1 MCSVKAAQSSS
12 EYENDEKSTNT
23 IWMLPKWQKMFKNHL
38 VLNRYSKSKCRS
50 SVKQLSKALFRQING
65 KWTGSYISLFYSTFL
80 HIPMIR
86 EQLWVSVSFPQMLGH
101 C

>member
-1 MCSVKAAQSSS
+1 MKTMTNQQTLYGCSQSS
-12 EYENDEKSTNT
+12 KKCLKI
-23 IWMLPKWQKMFKNHL
+23 IWSLTGI
-38 VLNRYSKSKCRS
+38 VTAG